1 MTDRV
6 TEVLS
11 ALINSLETKAK
22 NSCPIAT
29 KDVAVNL
36 KNRQKA
42 IDVAEYGPL
51 NPKEPNDKYWK
62 KLADIWDVTES
73 DAKKQ
78 RCGNCAAFIQTS
90 KMQKCIEDGLAAGDT
105 KENAWDTIKAGD
117 LGYCEAF
124 DFKCASARTCSAWIS
139 GGPITDKNKEEK
151 SRRVRTPEGSDR
163 FNKPIGALITGS
175 DIPSASVIDAG
186 DILHAVSKPITA
198 KPKKPAAKKPAPKK
212 KVTRKKSPASFD
224 IPNFKVVMTRPKAG
238 DIDAEKYSAEDPY
251 IFTGVDKKRKRT
263 VKLTMTRLGD
273 WNLEIQE
280 SDGEGKMRTRKRG
293 NLDIF
298 SRTTKKDAG
307 LLVERELKL
316 PYLEELYSEYAGSKP
331 SHDNFV
337 DAFEGIYGI
346 EWSNED
352 EDLIDE
358 TDIDQRWMAIEK
370 ESKDLGIEI
379 RRSTPNSKFDVH
391 YEAQETVNSVARIMD
406 TMFPGFNAY
415 QPIYALDP
423 NTPDRA
429 LAYNIHA
436 GQLNR
441 ALEVGMR
448 IRKGQST
455 YTDNTITWDYSA
467 IGLSNPVFGEDFDS
481 NRLERFYIQDP
492 KWWSVRNSEVVEKYN
507 LEKWEGIFFGVL
519 FHETGHTVARIAQGQ
534 MIGKSEKNKDI
545 RDNFLLNFDEI
556 LKKFGFISSEDDLTK
571 ARTLVWD
578 KAWNEKWLSTYSA
591 DSLHEFLAEVW
602 AEWIFS
608 PSPRPLATEVGNLLA
623 EILDDFL
630 QNEYENEE

>member
-6 TEVLS
+6 TEVLT
-11 ALINSLETKAK
+11 ALIGSLETKAK

-36 KNRQKA
+36 KNRKKA

-62 KLADIWDVTES
+62 KLADIWDVSES
-73 DAKKQ
+73 EAKKQ

-90 KMQKCIEDGLAAGDT
+90 KMNKCIEDGLAAGDT
-105 KENAWDTIKAGD
+105 KENAWDTMDAGD

-124 DFKCASARTCSAWIS
+124 DFKCASSRTCSAWIV
-139 GGPITDKNKEEK
+139 GGPITDKVEKEREEK
-151 SRRVRTPEGSDR
+151 ARRVRTPEGSDR

-175 DIPSASVIDAG
+175 DIPVPNIVNAG
-186 DILHAVSKPITA
+186 DILQAVAKPVTA

-212 KVTRKKSPASFD
+212 KVTRKKSPASFN
-224 IPNFKVVMTRPKAG
+224 IPNFKIVRTRLSSG
-238 DIDAEKYSAEDPY
+238 NFY
-251 IFTGVDKKRKRT
+251 IYKGEDKKRKRVVT
-263 VKLTMTRLGD
+263 LSLSNPSGD
-273 WNLEIQE
+273 WELKIEE
-280 SDGEGKMRTRKRG
+280 PDGEGGIRKTVTK
-293 NLDIF
+293 NDNYM
-298 SRTTKKDAG
+298 SRKDTKSASI
-307 LLVERELKL
+307 LVERELKT
-316 PYLEELYSEYAGSKP
+316 PYIEELYAEYVDSKP
-331 SHDNFV
+331 SHDNFS

-346 EWSNED
+346 EWSYDD

-370 ESKDLGIEI
+370 ESTELGIEI
-379 RRSTPNSKFDVH
+379 KRSTPNSKFDVH
-391 YEAQETVNSVARIMD
+391 YEAQETINSVARIMD

-423 NTPDRA
+423 NTPNRA
-429 LAYNIHA
+429 LAYNIHS
-436 GQLNR
+436 GPLNEFLRNPSPFMR
-441 ALEVGMR
+441 AKKKDMV
-448 IRKGQST
+448 
-455 YTDNTITWDYSA
+455 YADPTIDWDYSA
-467 IGLSNPVFGEDFDS
+467 IGLSNPVFGEDFDADK
-481 NRLERFYIQDP
+481 LGRFYIQDP
-492 KWWSVRNSEVVEKYN
+492 KWWSVKNSEVVEKYN

-534 MIGKSEKNKDI
+534 MKGKSDKNKDT
-545 RDNFLLNFDEI
+545 RTKFMTGFDEI
-556 LKKFGFISSEDDLTK
+556 LKKFGFISSEDDLNMAT
-571 ARTLVWD
+571 TLVWD
-578 KAWNEKWLSTYSA
+578 KKWNEKWLSTYSA
-591 DSLHEFLAEVW
+591 ESLHEFLAEVW

-623 EILDDFL
+623 EVLDDFL

>member
-29 KDVAVNL
+29 KDIAVNL

-51 NPKEPNDKYWK
+51 NPEEPNDKYWK

-73 DAKKQ
+73 EAKKQ

-90 KMQKCIEDGLAAGDT
+90 KMNKCIEDGLAAGDT

-163 FNKPIGALITGS
+163 FNKPIGALITGT
-175 DIPSASVIDAG
+175 DIPASNIINAG
-186 DILHAVSKPITA
+186 DILQAVAKPITA

-224 IPNFKVVMTRPKAG
+224 IPSFKVGRTRPSSG
-238 DIDAEKYSAEDPY
+238 NFY
-251 IFTGVDKKRKRT
+251 IYKGEDKKRKRVVT
-263 VKLTMTRLGD
+263 LSLSNPSGD
-273 WNLEIQE
+273 WELKIEE
-280 SDGEGKMRTRKRG
+280 PDGEGGIRKTVTK
-293 NLDIF
+293 NDNYK
-298 SRTTKKDAG
+298 SRRDTKSASI
-307 LLVERELKL
+307 LVERELKL
-316 PYLEELYSEYAGSKP
+316 PYIEELYAEYVDAKP
-331 SHDNFV
+331 SHENFP

-346 EWSNED
+346 EWSNDD

-370 ESKDLGIEI
+370 ESTELGIEI
-379 RRSTPNSKFDVH
+379 KRSTPNSKFDVH

-423 NTPDRA
+423 NTPNNA
-429 LAYNIHA
+429 LAYNIHS
-436 GQLNR
+436 GPLNEFLRNPSPFMR
-441 ALEVGMR
+441 AKKKDMV
-448 IRKGQST
+448 
-455 YTDNTITWDYSA
+455 YADPTITWDYSS
-467 IGLSNPVFGEDFDS
+467 IGLSNPVFGEDFDAYK
-481 NRLERFYIQDP
+481 LERFYIQDP
-492 KWWSVRNSEVVEKYN
+492 KWWSVKNSEVVEKYN

-534 MIGKSEKNKDI
+534 MKGKSDKNKDT
-545 RDNFLLNFDEI
+545 RTKFMTGFDEI
-556 LKKFGFISSEDDLTK
+556 LKKFGFISSEDDLNMAT
-571 ARTLVWD
+571 TLIWD
-578 KAWNEKWLSTYSA
+578 RKWNEKWLSIYSA
-591 DSLHEFLAEVW
+591 ESLHEFLAEVW

-623 EILDDFL
+623 EVLDDFL
-630 QNEYENEE
+630 QNEYEEEE

>member
-62 KLADIWDVTES
+62 KIADIWDVTES
-73 DAKKQ
+73 EAKKQ

-90 KMQKCIEDGLAAGDT
+90 KMNKCIEDGLAAGDT

-163 FNKPIGALITGS
+163 FNKPIGALITGT
-175 DIPSASVIDAG
+175 DIPASNIINAG
-186 DILHAVSKPITA
+186 DILQAVAKPITA

-224 IPNFKVVMTRPKAG
+224 IPSFKVVRTRPSSG
-238 DIDAEKYSAEDPY
+238 NFY
-251 IFTGVDKKRKRT
+251 IYKGEDKKRKRVVT
-263 VKLTMTRLGD
+263 LSLSNPSGD
-273 WNLEIQE
+273 WELKIEE
-280 SDGEGKMRTRKRG
+280 PDGEGGIRKTVTK
-293 NLDIF
+293 NDNYK
-298 SRTTKKDAG
+298 SRRDTKSASI
-307 LLVERELKL
+307 LVERELKL
-316 PYLEELYSEYAGSKP
+316 PYIEELYAEYVDAKP
-331 SHDNFV
+331 SHENFP

-346 EWSNED
+346 EWSNDD

-370 ESKDLGIEI
+370 ESTELGIEI
-379 RRSTPNSKFDVH
+379 KRSTPNSKFDVH

-423 NTPDRA
+423 NTPNNA
-429 LAYNIHA
+429 LAYNIHS
-436 GQLNR
+436 GPLNEFLRNPSPFMR
-441 ALEVGMR
+441 AKKKDMV
-448 IRKGQST
+448 
-455 YTDNTITWDYSA
+455 YADPTITWDYSS
-467 IGLSNPVFGEDFDS
+467 IGLSNPVFGEDFDAYK
-481 NRLERFYIQDP
+481 LERFYIQDP
-492 KWWSVRNSEVVEKYN
+492 KWWSVKNSEVVEKYN

-534 MIGKSEKNKDI
+534 MKGKSDKNKDT
-545 RDNFLLNFDEI
+545 RTKFMTGFDEI
-556 LKKFGFISSEDDLTK
+556 LKKFGFISSEDDLNMAT
-571 ARTLVWD
+571 TLIWD
-578 KAWNEKWLSTYSA
+578 RKWNEKWLSIYSA
-591 DSLHEFLAEVW
+591 ESLHEFLAEVW

-623 EILDDFL
+623 EVLDDFL
-630 QNEYENEE
+630 QNEYEEEE